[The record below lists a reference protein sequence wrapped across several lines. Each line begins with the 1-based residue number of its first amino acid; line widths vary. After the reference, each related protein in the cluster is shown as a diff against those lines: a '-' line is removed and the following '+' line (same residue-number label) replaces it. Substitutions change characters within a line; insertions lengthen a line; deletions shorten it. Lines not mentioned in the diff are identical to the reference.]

1 MGCGASVPLQG
12 AFPCDSAAPDGPDSR
27 DPSASASSTAQPE
40 VELAREGRK
49 TTVETQIQVGEQ
61 PTNTSAVGQLLPLNP
76 LRSLPTGAAS
86 SFARLFREY
95 AGSQGVEVT
104 SRPMSRPQ
112 YDPLMDEIFAISS
125 GEELSREPL
134 VSPKYVMRAAEIL
147 AVDLL
152 EESFLVPVLK
162 TLLPSLSNAYQ
173 SGRLEE
179 ELPLSL
185 SLLAKERQA
194 QRQAQAAPEVA
205 PEHPERAC
213 EECGGEPID
222 YCPACEGFFCR
233 ACFKRLHCRG
243 RRAEHPRLDISMA
256 GFKMRSNVETMQS
269 QVVNVQWHPF
279 HDDHG
284 IRYYYNFETHRSVRQ
299 LSRKELMWRPP
310 PPLPT

>member
-1 MGCGASVPLQG
+1 MQPRPVSQIDHGLRRVVRP
-12 AFPCDSAAPDGPDSR
+12 PAPSDD
-27 DPSASASSTAQPE
+27 PE
-40 VELAREGRK
+40 VVQDAGGGEEDELQE
-49 TTVETQIQVGEQ
+49 
-61 PTNTSAVGQLLPLNP
+61 
-76 LRSLPTGAAS
+76 
-86 SFARLFREY
+86 
-95 AGSQGVEVT
+95 
-104 SRPMSRPQ
+104 
-112 YDPLMDEIFAISS
+112 ISS
-125 GEELSREPL
+125 QET
-134 VSPKYVMRAAEIL
+134 V
-147 AVDLL
+147 
-152 EESFLVPVLK
+152 
-162 TLLPSLSNAYQ
+162 T
-173 SGRLEE
+173 E

>member
-12 AFPCDSAAPDGPDSR
+12 AVLDSAPDGSR
-27 DPSASASSTAQPE
+27 DPSAPSASSASSTARPE
-40 VELAREGRK
+40 VEPREGRK
-49 TTVETQIQVGEQ
+49 PTVETQIQVEEQ
-61 PTNTSAVGQLLPLNP
+61 PTSILAVGQPLSSNP
-76 LRSLPTGAAS
+76 LRPVPTGAAS

-95 AGSQGVEVT
+95 AGAPGAEVT
-104 SRPMSRPQ
+104 SRPVSRPQ

-162 TLLPSLSNAYQ
+162 TLLPSLSSAYQ

-179 ELPLSL
+179 ELSLSL

-194 QRQAQAAPEVA
+194 QRQVA

-222 YCPACEGFFCR
+222 YCPECEGVFCR
-233 ACFKRLHCRG
+233 GCFQRLHCRG
-243 RRAEHPRLDISMA
+243 RRAEHLRLDLSMA
-256 GFKMRSNVETMQS
+256 GFKMKSNVETMQN